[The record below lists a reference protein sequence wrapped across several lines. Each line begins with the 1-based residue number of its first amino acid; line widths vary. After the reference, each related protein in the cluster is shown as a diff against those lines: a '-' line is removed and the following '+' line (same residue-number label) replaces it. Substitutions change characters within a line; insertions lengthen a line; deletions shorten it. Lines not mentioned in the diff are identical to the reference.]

1 LEDESASARIKKA
14 RLVAIFSAKKYDR
27 EFLNTANGSRHHLG
41 FFEAHLNEETVGLAS
56 PSQRSR
62 TSPNSRT
69 TSRLRNWRADSDS
82 TEAASTTWHYWIL
95 LCKKLRGS
103 FRLIPATDAVAA

>member
-1 LEDESASARIKKA
+1 M
-14 RLVAIFSAKKYDR
+14 
-27 EFLNTANGSRHHLG
+27 GSRHYLG

-82 TEAASTTWHYWIL
+82 TEAASTTWHL
-95 LCKKLRGS
+95 LDFALQKIAWQ
-103 FRLIPATDAVAA
+103 FRLIPATDTVAA